1 MFSQRRS
8 DDTADLI
15 IAARAADEIGNTI
28 RNRVGTEAPELIA
41 RVDAMRASLRT
52 MLDHADRSLKASQ
65 RLRMTD
71 DTQHRD
77 HIREIATANRRM
89 KTPKK
94 QAS

>member
-15 IAARAADEIGNTI
+15 VAARAADKIGHTI
-28 RNRVGTEAPELIA
+28 RKEVGAEAPELIA

-65 RLRMTD
+65 NLRRTD
-71 DTQHRD
+71 DAQHRN
-77 HIREIATANRRM
+77 HMREIAAANRLM
-89 KTPKK
+89 KTSKK